1 MVPWGFLMAIM
12 ASLAMI
18 TPWQFLPLALTK
30 RSYLAM
36 QATKKRR
43 TPPLSLSF
51 RCSKQE
57 QALLAEAAQRQGIS
71 RGRLIRNAAL
81 LMAAELLEP
90 LASPAA

>member
-1 MVPWGFLMAIM
+1 LAI
-12 ASLAMI
+12 LAVSI
-18 TPWQFLPLALTK
+18 NETVIPF
-30 RSYLAM
+30 AM
-36 QATKKRR
+36 PTTKKRR
-43 TPPLSLSF
+43 TPPLSF

-90 LASPAA
+90 SSSGV

>member
-1 MVPWGFLMAIM
+1 MAIM
-12 ASLAMI
+12 ASLAI
-18 TPWQFLPLALTK
+18 VTPWQLSPLVLTK

-36 QATKKRR
+36 QTTKKRR
-43 TPPLSLSF
+43 TPPLSF

-90 LASPAA
+90 STAGA

>member
-1 MVPWGFLMAIM
+1 
-12 ASLAMI
+12 
-18 TPWQFLPLALTK
+18 
-30 RSYLAM
+30 M

-43 TPPLSLSF
+43 TPPLSF

-90 LASPAA
+90 STAGA